1 MLYQPVKNL
10 WETEGFF
17 SANSREIAMSHEDSK
32 CLKSLI
38 EETNLV
44 RGKYQVPILWEK
56 GKEIKTSEKLLNQ
69 LWEP

>member
-1 MLYQPVKNL
+1 
-10 WETEGFF
+10 
-17 SANSREIAMSHEDSK
+17 MSHEDSK

-69 LWEP
+69 L